1 MPTLSRRHL
10 LSLPL
15 FAATLALSTGA
26 HAWSWSPVGAIE
38 GSGKVIEDSRSVP
51 AFQKLRLDGG
61 FDVLVQIGG
70 PAKVVVRADDNL
82 QPLIVTRVEGDTLVV
97 GTEQEK
103 NVHSRSKVLVTVTT
117 PSLSAAAL
125 RGSGDL
131 TIDGARGGP
140 FELSLSGSGD
150 VRLGGADLSRL
161 SVALAGSGDV
171 HLQGR
176 SETASLSI
184 AGSGDIF
191 AAELQTRS
199 TRISIAGSGD
209 AEVRAS
215 ELLDVNIAGSG
226 DVRYAGSPRV
236 QRQLAG
242 SGDVAPCIDIDLAAG
257 SARPRWF
264 TMRFLTGGAPGSQSR
279 P

>member
-26 HAWSWSPVGAIE
+26 HAWSWSPVGAVE

-61 FDVLVQIGG
+61 FDVRVQIGG

-176 SETASLSI
+176 SKPPAS
-184 AGSGDIF
+184 
-191 AAELQTRS
+191 RS
-199 TRISIAGSGD
+199 
-209 AEVRAS
+209 RARATS
-215 ELLDVNIAGSG
+215 
-226 DVRYAGSPRV
+226 SPRNC
-236 QRQLAG
+236 RPAAPG
-242 SGDVAPCIDIDLAAG
+242 SASLAAG
-257 SARPRWF
+257 MLKCGPASCWTSTSPAPAMCAMRAHHGCSASWPARATLPPA
-264 TMRFLTGGAPGSQSR
+264 LTLI
-279 P
+279 